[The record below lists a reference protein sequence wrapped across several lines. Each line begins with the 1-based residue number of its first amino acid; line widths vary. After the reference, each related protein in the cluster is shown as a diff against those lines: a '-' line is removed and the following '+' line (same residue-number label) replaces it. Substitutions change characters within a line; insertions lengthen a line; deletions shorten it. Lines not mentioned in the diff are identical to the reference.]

1 MTDLTPSQSG
11 CIMSL
16 PAKVLWNVTEETVV
30 FLFLNRSYHTII
42 KRPPAVTS
50 VTLTLAGSDP
60 RSDTGGRAISD
71 PWHAVGPPEI
81 KKRQTG

>member
-16 PAKVLWNVTEETVV
+16 PAKVLCVTEETVV

-42 KRPPAVTS
+42 KRPPAVTP

-60 RSDTGGRAISD
+60 RSDTGGRAILD